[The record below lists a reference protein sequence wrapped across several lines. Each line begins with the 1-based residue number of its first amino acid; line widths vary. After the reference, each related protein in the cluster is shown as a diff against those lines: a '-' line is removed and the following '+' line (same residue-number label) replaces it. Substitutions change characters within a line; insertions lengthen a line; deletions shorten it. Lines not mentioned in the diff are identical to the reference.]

1 LNQFPFQFAAPVF
14 QIVPWIIIALQVQ
27 YRNMEQVAVLAEMQ
41 LANLTEPSMEDYRR
55 KKRFVSP
62 VLWDLIQ
69 SRFHRMPVTP
79 ELRLPR
85 ERRELRNV
93 SQEMAA
99 QINRTAGIIQALLNP
114 GLGLPKLSAQSNFT
128 EINQILHE
136 VETDLN
142 LAIAAL
148 PRNVSRALLDS
159 ARRCQSL
166 STFAVFSL
174 IIAVIMAIILVAGIC
189 AQMVIMEEPEKKT
202 PLPIIKMTS
211 LIDPEDIDSDAL
223 NLIQVDPR
231 NPVVVGETP

>member
-1 LNQFPFQFAAPVF
+1 
-14 QIVPWIIIALQVQ
+14 
-27 YRNMEQVAVLAEMQ
+27 
-41 LANLTEPSMEDYRR
+41 
-55 KKRFVSP
+55 
-62 VLWDLIQ
+62 
-69 SRFHRMPVTP
+69 
-79 ELRLPR
+79 
-85 ERRELRNV
+85 
-93 SQEMAA
+93 MAA
-99 QINRTAGIIQALLNP
+99 QINRTAGIIQTLLNP
-114 GLGLPKLSAQSNFT
+114 GFGLPKLSAQSNFT

-136 VETDLN
+136 IETDLN

-148 PRNVSRALLDS
+148 PRNVSLALLAS
-159 ARRCQSL
+159 ARRSQSL

-211 LIDPEDIDSDAL
+211 IIDPEDLDSDAL